1 MEQTTVSQYFTARKN
16 STSLHPS
23 KRRKLDVATDSISI
37 DCKHKRSSKA
47 KLSQRKTSTN
57 LRKQVT
63 KEKQTAMSVND
74 LLTASPLI
82 IRNEVT
88 KVNDDHVSASPKR
101 KLTKQT
107 NNGSGKSQD
116 VLSSMSNLQACNEAT
131 PSSKKSMLQINNDI
145 NEQAKNILHSRGA
158 ALVKASLRNCKNADD
173 TNALKNSELQK
184 KSSREYKTPISER
197 RGRLRNKYAN
207 LLKDDN
213 APTNNVKSATP
224 LQKNVSESSSQRSSD
239 KFRHLT
245 QKATPVTFALPLKYK
260 NILEM
265 FRCTD
270 SVLFLLNQR
279 SETCTYDRLKKSV
292 QAMCGR
298 EFNHQH
304 LASMKS
310 IYPTAFTFRQ
320 EKNLHTAGSK
330 TSEYQLT
337 IEANFKKVCGN
348 SSKISSSVLI
358 TRKLKF
364 ENNLLALTRT
374 HHQKFLRK
382 LNLKIEDSE
391 IHRWHPNFK
400 LDEVPDIEVSA
411 LPRAPIIKSITSAAD
426 LLIKARGDLAPKV
439 EKALHDAAS
448 TSDKT
453 NKDNNKAVV
462 TMDTNKA
469 EKVTSN
475 TKLKGVSNS
484 LLQRIRD
491 KERKKMELAMTRDP
505 KQEDKLSKMER
516 LPEMCR
522 ILKSYFTAE
531 KKAAITL
538 EDCTQKLLESYGT
551 SLHGNLIEEH
561 VKLLNELVPQWLTIA
576 TVRKCPYVKLSKNY
590 DINNV
595 INELS
600 KILKEEQSK

>member
-131 PSSKKSMLQINNDI
+131 PSSKKSMIQINNDI

-158 ALVKASLRNCKNADD
+158 ALVKASLRNCKNAVD

-224 LQKNVSESSSQRSSD
+224 LQKNVSE
-239 KFRHLT
+239 
-245 QKATPVTFALPLKYK
+245 
-260 NILEM
+260 
-265 FRCTD
+265 
-270 SVLFLLNQR
+270 
-279 SETCTYDRLKKSV
+279 
-292 QAMCGR
+292 
-298 EFNHQH
+298 
-304 LASMKS
+304 
-310 IYPTAFTFRQ
+310 
-320 EKNLHTAGSK
+320 
-330 TSEYQLT
+330 
-337 IEANFKKVCGN
+337 
-348 SSKISSSVLI
+348 
-358 TRKLKF
+358 
-364 ENNLLALTRT
+364 
-374 HHQKFLRK
+374 
-382 LNLKIEDSE
+382 
-391 IHRWHPNFK
+391 
-400 LDEVPDIEVSA
+400 
-411 LPRAPIIKSITSAAD
+411 
-426 LLIKARGDLAPKV
+426 
-439 EKALHDAAS
+439 
-448 TSDKT
+448 
-453 NKDNNKAVV
+453 
-462 TMDTNKA
+462 
-469 EKVTSN
+469 
-475 TKLKGVSNS
+475 
-484 LLQRIRD
+484 
-491 KERKKMELAMTRDP
+491 
-505 KQEDKLSKMER
+505 
-516 LPEMCR
+516 
-522 ILKSYFTAE
+522 
-531 KKAAITL
+531 
-538 EDCTQKLLESYGT
+538 
-551 SLHGNLIEEH
+551 
-561 VKLLNELVPQWLTIA
+561 
-576 TVRKCPYVKLSKNY
+576 
-590 DINNV
+590 
-595 INELS
+595 
-600 KILKEEQSK
+600 